1 MNDFLRMILNRLSD
15 AIPLAIMAVVF
26 CAIGIGVAYLLFK
39 KKYKDTRK
47 FPFAKIFLWLALAG
61 YIAIVLVATVL
72 RGAGLRGSNF
82 HLFRAWREAWNIMS
96 FKNWANVLLNLSL
109 IHI

>member
-15 AIPLAIMAVVF
+15 AIPLAIVAVVL

-47 FPFAKIFLWLALAG
+47 IFANGNFLVSL
-61 YIAIVLVATVL
+61 Y
-72 RGAGLRGSNF
+72 F
-82 HLFRAWREAWNIMS
+82 F
-96 FKNWANVLLNLSL
+96 LNSK
-109 IHI
+109 

>member
-15 AIPLAIMAVVF
+15 AIPLAIMAVVL

-72 RGAGLRGSNF
+72 RGQDCAAVTSTCSERGVRRGISCPLRIGQTCF
-82 HLFRAWREAWNIMS
+82 
-96 FKNWANVLLNLSL
+96 
-109 IHI
+109 